1 MSDIKFKLEF
11 TTRSDYRTLEP
22 VTNASYSNFF
32 NTYAAWDTEPTVQRR
47 ITPRYQLMLQAG
59 RYAVLAT
66 AANPAGTL
74 VKCNGV
80 QIKIYNP
87 TDNISRTADN
97 GYIQLWDS
105 TSTAV
110 PSSRVPNISTIIDHP
125 GGTFNIVIDS
135 TSAGDLNGVAVVVSP
150 ATDTPTGFVTGGT
163 IYNRINIFR
172 TIGPEVWSTRT
183 PQSEFN
189 GRYLFTLPYSASV
202 EAHVWGGGGSGG
214 AGSDAGSNFFGG
226 IAFYAAPGGSGSPGL
241 YNTQTFAVAPGD
253 VIEVFVGSAG
263 QPSTVIR
270 GARHNG
276 GNTPGGNGG
285 ASRTL
290 VGGVAAQSF
299 NGGRGGQGGRT
310 GFVTTGAGMG
320 GASGFITGGGTGGGG
335 GGGASGVLVNSSPAI
350 VAGGG
355 GGGGGSGFAPDFAV
369 NGTQGGGDSNAAITK
384 NAIGAT
390 PGDNRGENGRDVG
403 SNDIGGGGGGGGGG
417 YPGGQ
422 GGQSRASN
430 NSLGFHYG
438 YRPMGGTGFH
448 GQCGGNYPAYPAS
461 TGAGT
466 LYYDATY
473 GRGGAGGFGT
483 AIIGFTGGLGT
494 AIVNPSGVA
503 LPAAAVAPS
512 GAPFR
517 GFGGPV
523 FSDPEPGKPGTDGR
537 VVLIVQPTGLMSVKA
552 GGQWRPISN
561 VYYKVSGTWKSVTE
575 LFYKDGDNWK
585 QITGGG
591 LIPTATENTTDY
603 GTNIRPYS

>member
-11 TTRSDYRTLEP
+11 TTRANYLTLEP
-22 VTNASYSNFF
+22 VTNASYSSFF
-32 NTYAAWDTEPTVQRR
+32 NTYAAWDTQPTVQRR
-47 ITPRYQLMLQAG
+47 ITPRYRLMLQAG

-74 VKCNGV
+74 VKCNGA

-97 GYIQLWDS
+97 GFIQIYES
-105 TSTAV
+105 IGPFV
-110 PSSRVPNISTIIDHP
+110 NPVSRVPNISTIINHP
-125 GGTFNIVIDS
+125 GGTFDIVIDS
-135 TSAGDLNGVAVVVSP
+135 TSAGNLNGVAVTISP
-150 ATDTPTGFVTGGT
+150 VTDTSTVAGTTIIPRSGSFV
-163 IYNRINIFR
+163 NLENIFR

-189 GRYLFTLPYSASV
+189 GRYIFTLPYSASI
-202 EAHVWGGGGSGG
+202 EAHVWGAGGSGG
-214 AGSDAGSNFFGG
+214 AGSGNGSNWYGG
-226 IAFYAAPGGSGSPGL
+226 STYYAPPGGSGSPGL

-263 QPSTVIR
+263 RPGTVTR
-270 GARHNG
+270 GANAVG
-276 GNTPGGNGG
+276 GNTPGGDGG

-290 VGGVAAQSF
+290 VGGVAAQSY
-299 NGGRGGQGGRT
+299 NGGRGGLGGR
-310 GFVTTGAGMG
+310 AGLVELY
-320 GASGFITGGGTGGGG
+320 FKQQLDQDGGTGGGG
-335 GGGASGVLVNSSPAI
+335 GGGASGVLVNNSPAI

-355 GGGGGSGFAPDFAV
+355 GGGGGSGIAPDFAV
-369 NGTQGGGDSNAAITK
+369 NGSQGFGDSNAAITK

-403 SNDIGGGGGGGGGG
+403 ANDVGGGGGGGGGG

-422 GGQSRASN
+422 GGQSRASL

-438 YRPMGGTGFH
+438 FRPLGGTGFH

-473 GRGGAGGFGT
+473 GQGGA
-483 AIIGFTGGLGT
+483 GGLGT
-494 AIVNPSGVA
+494 ALAGYTSRTPGIPFGGT
-503 LPAAAVAPS
+503 
-512 GAPFR
+512 GAPIFTN
-517 GFGGPV
+517 
-523 FSDPEPGKPGTDGR
+523 PEPGKPGTDGR
-537 VVLIVQPTGLMSVKA
+537 AVLIVEPTGLMSVKA
-552 GGQWRPISN
+552 GGQWTPISN

-603 GTNIRPYS
+603 GTNARPYS